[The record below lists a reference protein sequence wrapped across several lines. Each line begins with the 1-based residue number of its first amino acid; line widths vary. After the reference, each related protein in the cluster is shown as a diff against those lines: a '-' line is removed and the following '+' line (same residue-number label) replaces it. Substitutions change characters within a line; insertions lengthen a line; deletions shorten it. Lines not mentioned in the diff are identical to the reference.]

1 MANVLQVIGLNTVTP
16 QLEAGQTSNLDTYS
30 MVSPLTIDPSGT
42 AGYSG
47 TNALTVTG
55 NVSANALYQGTTNQ
69 AATTSIQLTAS
80 SVTSWIITG
89 SGGQTIILPDA
100 TTLPVGAMFTFNNNQ
115 SSGAITVNVFGSG
128 SAPATVQSGGYA
140 TVTLLTKSVAAGTW
154 DVHYGT
160 PSNVTWSTNTFNY
173 PGTITG
179 ATWNGVAVPVLYGGT
194 GVTTSTGTGSTVL
207 STSPTLVTPILGT
220 PTSGTLTNCTLPT
233 SGLTGNISLTTQVS
247 GTLAVANGGTGTTT
261 ATGTAGS
268 VVLSNTPTLVTPVLG
283 AATGTSLALGTA
295 AGLTLSSTTT
305 GLAPSIA
312 ASGTDTN
319 IPIALQSKGTGGIDL
334 TAGSGGVNISNGT
347 TVTSLARTVAGTGYT
362 TPPTWTASV
371 PTGPSGTTASGSV
384 TNIGVV
390 TAVVSAGGSGY
401 VVGDVLTVS
410 GGTQTTAATLRVATV
425 STGAVATVTI
435 VNVGA
440 YTATPTNPVSVTGGT
455 GTSATFTLSFGINNA
470 FTITVPGTG
479 YIETPTISFS
489 GGGGS
494 SAAAIAGVGSAATI
508 KGLGG
513 NASASLNFATAGG
526 TAFQIQE
533 RGGLSD
539 SPSLIFRPGSAG
551 TVNPVLT
558 FSVSPVIQCGDASSF
573 TFRTSTG
580 ITGSIGGQQQFS
592 IVHTASAVNYLNVTG
607 AATTAAPALYA
618 LGTDANIS
626 LNIASKGTGAINLQT
641 GATTATQ
648 ASVIDVAGS
657 TRYAELRG
665 GVAGSTFPAIGT
677 GGGTEKFSVFSNS
690 NSLVLG
696 TAGYNSGI
704 VLTLNYVASQVNAFT
719 IIPAIAGS
727 TPSINATGTDTNISL
742 NLVTK
747 GTGTLQI
754 NGTAWQKTKTTL
766 FSYTG
771 SAQTYT
777 MATGCV
783 SVAIMA
789 VGGGG
794 GGGFGGT
801 YSTTGSGGAAG
812 GGGGT
817 FYGVFRASDIS
828 ASSPFTVT
836 VGQGGAG
843 GTSGSTTGT
852 QGGITSVG
860 SIAYGGGAGG
870 GGPGSSGATSG
881 GGAGAIPANIQ
892 SNSGTT
898 SGGTTSFAPNGGS
911 GVGGNYTI
919 TPWWGGS
926 GGGCSAVGVAGA
938 GGGNGNGTSG
948 GGAGGGLSSTV
959 GQVSGGGGGSI
970 VNFSATFPASAAA
983 GANGTAGT
991 ANTVVTQPIFQS
1003 TGGSGG
1009 GGGVNGGTGGAG
1021 GLGSGGGGGG
1031 AGTTAGGN
1039 GGAGGNGLVLIVE
1052 YF

>member
-194 GVTTSTGTGSTVL
+194 G
-207 STSPTLVTPILGT
+207 
-220 PTSGTLTNCTLPT
+220 
-233 SGLTGNISLTTQVS
+233 
-247 GTLAVANGGTGTTT
+247 TTT

-283 AATGTSLALGTA
+283 AASGTSLALSSAT
-295 AGLTLSSTTT
+295 GLTL
-305 GLAPSIA
+305 
-312 ASGTDTN
+312 N
-319 IPIALQSKGTGGIDL
+319 
-334 TAGSGGVNISNGT
+334 
-347 TVTSLARTVAGTGYT
+347 
-362 TPPTWTASV
+362 
-371 PTGPSGTTASGSV
+371 GSV
-384 TNIGVV
+384 LSKTN
-390 TAVVSAGGSGY
+390 
-401 VVGDVLTVS
+401 
-410 GGTQTTAATLRVATV
+410 TL
-425 STGAVATVTI
+425 
-435 VNVGA
+435 
-440 YTATPTNPVSVTGGT
+440 
-455 GTSATFTLSFGINNA
+455 
-470 FTITVPGTG
+470 
-479 YIETPTISFS
+479 
-489 GGGGS
+489 
-494 SAAAIAGVGSAATI
+494 
-508 KGLGG
+508 
-513 NASASLNFATAGG
+513 
-526 TAFQIQE
+526 
-533 RGGLSD
+533 
-539 SPSLIFRPGSAG
+539 
-551 TVNPVLT
+551 
-558 FSVSPVIQCGDASSF
+558 
-573 TFRTSTG
+573 
-580 ITGSIGGQQQFS
+580 
-592 IVHTASAVNYLNVTG
+592 
-607 AATTAAPALYA
+607 
-618 LGTDANIS
+618 
-626 LNIASKGTGAINLQT
+626 
-641 GATTATQ
+641 
-648 ASVIDVAGS
+648 
-657 TRYAELRG
+657 
-665 GVAGSTFPAIGT
+665 
-677 GGGTEKFSVFSNS
+677 
-690 NSLVLG
+690 
-696 TAGYNSGI
+696 
-704 VLTLNYVASQVNAFT
+704 
-719 IIPAIAGS
+719 
-727 TPSINATGTDTNISL
+727 
-742 NLVTK
+742 
-747 GTGTLQI
+747 
-754 NGTAWQKTKTTL
+754 L

-777 MATGCV
+777 MSAGCV
-783 SVAIMA
+783 AVAIMA

-801 YSTTGSGGAAG
+801 YATTGSGGAAG
-812 GGGGT
+812 GGAGT

-828 ASSPFTVT
+828 SGSPFTVT

-852 QGGITSVG
+852 KGGITSVG

-881 GGAGAIPANIQ
+881 GGAGATPANIQ
-892 SNSGTT
+892 SGSGTT
-898 SGGTTSFAPNGGS
+898 SGGTGTFAPNGGS
-911 GVGGNYTI
+911 GVGGGYTT

-926 GGGCSAVGVAGA
+926 GGGCSAVGVAGS
-938 GGGNGNGTSG
+938 GGGNGTGTSG
-948 GGAGGGLSSTV
+948 GGAGGGLNATV
-959 GQVSGGGGGSI
+959 GQTSGGGGGSI

-991 ANTVVTQPIFQS
+991 ANTIATLPIFQS
-1003 TGGSGG
+1003 SGGSGG